1 MSFADV
7 LGLCRAIQYDLG
19 AGILD
24 AWVPAST
31 LQSGS
36 PGTRRNRVISEGAPR
51 RFGGPQ

>member
-1 MSFADV
+1 MSCVDV
-7 LGLCRAIQYDLG
+7 RVFCRAIQYDFG
-19 AGILD
+19 AVILD
-24 AWVPAST
+24 AWVPGST